1 MRKSIFFYLAIAIFP
16 ALNLS
21 VKGVAQSS
29 SVLSYKIIYEF
40 KHQRDSLNSNSVYI
54 EKMVLYID
62 SKMSLFKS
70 NELDNYEYEH
80 EKQIEDAVKDF
91 KSGNST
97 IINQTS
103 PKRVIKTEILKN
115 RNQLQLLIKEALI
128 GMNYLIKDS
137 LSSIKWIITSE
148 TKKIENLICQKAT
161 AKFRGRNYVAWFCPA
176 IPINDGPWKFFGL
189 PGLIL
194 QVNDTKGQVVFNFVS
209 LEKGDFSSKIKLPQK
224 VISIT
229 KPEWQK
235 MYNAYLDNPLEFT
248 QSAIAANSGVR
259 VNISYP
265 NSNIPNS
272 SQKKQKMNNPL
283 ELSDN

>member
-161 AKFRGRNYVAWFCPA
+161 ARFRGRNYVAWFCPA

>member
-103 PKRVIKTEILKN
+103 QKRVIKTEILKN

-161 AKFRGRNYVAWFCPA
+161 ARFRGRNYVAWFCPA